1 VGRAEAV
8 AAFGQSRVR
17 VVLPLLKTGARI
29 MDARDSGAR
38 GPSETRAPSQQPAAR
53 AQQSRLRAT
62 TGLTIRHQAN
72 RQRSQARSLEAG

>member
-1 VGRAEAV
+1 VGRAVAV

-38 GPSETRAPSQQPAAR
+38 PRPARPAISPGSL
-53 AQQSRLRAT
+53 AQ
-62 TGLTIRHQAN
+62 GLIRHQAN
-72 RQRSQARSLEAG
+72 RANLCQNQKSQASSLEAG